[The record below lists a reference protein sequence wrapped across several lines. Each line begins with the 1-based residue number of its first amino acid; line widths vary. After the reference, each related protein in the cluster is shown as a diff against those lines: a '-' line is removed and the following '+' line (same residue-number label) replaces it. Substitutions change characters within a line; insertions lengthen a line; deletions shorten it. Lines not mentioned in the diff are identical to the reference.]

1 MYFNININ
9 FLLPILKMATHMALG
24 FLYLGGGRL
33 SLSTSPEAIAAL
45 VCACYPKFPTHSNDN
60 RYHLQALRHLYVL
73 ATQPRLLM
81 PIEMPNM
88 QPCYTNLQVVFNNA
102 ENSSFQL
109 RAPCLL
115 PELRFLQRVQL
126 FDPRYRSIVFDRQHN
141 WQKLESILKGR
152 DHLIVQ
158 RKAGCL
164 SYTEDPTGLASLA
177 TPTLSAWAIRAS
189 TVANFTTDKFVIF
202 LCRHFLGASERSNA
216 QILVEQESKPL
227 DTQLRLLSLVLN
239 DCVVN
244 EKTEMVKPWLQ
255 LLHKSDQRNSS
266 TLPLWQLKFLINFP
280 AKDSPTLT
288 STPFID
294 PEMVLTL
301 RHELESTWDRIETKL
316 RISLHNY
323 LSGRDTPRERSQSA
337 ELANLA
343 VFYDLPLPMPD
354 LATDPVAL
362 LLQLGDQ
369 KLAARLAILLHLW

>member
-1 MYFNININ
+1 
-9 FLLPILKMATHMALG
+9 MALG
-24 FLYLGGGRL
+24 FLYLGGGKL

-81 PIEMPNM
+81 PIEIPSM
-88 QPCYTNLQVVFNNA
+88 QPCYTNLQVIFNDPG
-102 ENSSFQL
+102 SSSLQL

-141 WQKLESILKGR
+141 WHKLERILQGR

-202 LCRHFLGASERSNA
+202 LCRHFLSSERGQA
-216 QILVEQESKPL
+216 QISVEQESRPL
-227 DTQLRLLSLVLN
+227 ETQLRLLSLILN

-255 LLHKSDQRNSS
+255 LLHKSDQWNVS
-266 TLPLWQLKFLINFP
+266 TLSLWQVKFLINFP
-280 AKDSPTLT
+280 VKACTISKT
-288 STPFID
+288 TPFID
-294 PEMVLTL
+294 PEMVLAL
-301 RHELESTWDRIETKL
+301 KHKLESSWDQLETELRDSL
-316 RISLHNY
+316 RIY
-323 LSGRDTPRERSQSA
+323 LSGQDTPRERSQSA
-337 ELANLA
+337 QLASLA
-343 VFYDLPLPMPD
+343 VFYDLPLPIPD
-354 LATDPVAL
+354 LNSDPVSL
-362 LLQLGDQ
+362 LLQAGNQ
-369 KLAARLAILLHLW
+369 KLAARLAILLNRDKS

>member
-1 MYFNININ
+1 
-9 FLLPILKMATHMALG
+9 MATHMALG

-33 SLSTSPEAIAAL
+33 SLSTSPEAVAAL

-81 PIEMPNM
+81 PLEMPSM
-88 QPCYTNLQVVFNNA
+88 QPCYTNLQVVFNDKN
-102 ENSSFQL
+102 NSSFQL
-109 RAPCLL
+109 RAPCLM

-126 FDPRYRSIVFDRQHN
+126 FDPRYRSIVFDRGHN
-141 WQKLESILKGR
+141 WNKLERILQGQ

-202 LCRHFLGASERSNA
+202 LCRHFLGASERGQA
-216 QILVEQESKPL
+216 QILIEQESRPL
-227 DTQLRLLSLVLN
+227 ETQLRLLSLVLN

-255 LLHKSDQRNSS
+255 LLHKSSQRNSS
-266 TLPLWQLKFLINFP
+266 TLALWQLKFLIDFP
-280 AKDSPTLT
+280 VKVASTSN

-294 PEMVLTL
+294 PEMVLAL
-301 RHELESTWDRIETKL
+301 RHELESSWDQLETEL
-316 RISLHNY
+316 RDSLRTY

-337 ELANLA
+337 QLASLA
-343 VFYDLPLPMPD
+343 VFYDLPLPMSD
-354 LATDPVAL
+354 LSVDPISS
-362 LLQLGDQ
+362 LLQSGDQ
-369 KLAARLAILLHLW
+369 KLAARLAILLHL